1 MIRIIYV
8 LKSDSMEDEIRTE
21 TEQVSEEPDSENVQE
36 IEISEQDASDTAADT
51 GTIPAADGVPG
62 SVAVEAYSWFDTIL
76 HAFLIIIAVFVLFTR
91 MSTVDGD
98 SMNPTLVDQQRLM
111 ISSFMYTPAYND
123 IVVVYARNLPNDDD
137 SYGKAIVKRVI
148 GIEGDTI
155 HIDYENGRLYRN
167 GELLPQEMKDGVLW
181 EDGHMLNTYTNREE
195 GLGGDFTVPEGCVFV
210 MGDNRNNST
219 DSRSPFV
226 GFVDKREI
234 MGRAYL
240 RVWPMNVFGSIY
252 G

>member
-1 MIRIIYV
+1 
-8 LKSDSMEDEIRTE
+8 MEDEIRTE
-21 TEQVSEEPDSENVQE
+21 NEQISTEQESVPEAVND
-36 IEISEQDASDTAADT
+36 EQNASDAVADT
-51 GTIPAADGVPG
+51 GAVSAADGAP
-62 SVAVEAYSWFDTIL
+62 SYISVEAYSWFDTIL
-76 HAFLIIIAVFVLFTR
+76 HAFLLIIAVFVLFTR

-111 ISSFMYTPAYND
+111 ISDLFYTPAHND
-123 IVVVYARNLPNDDD
+123 IVVVWAKNLPNDENG
-137 SYGKAIVKRVI
+137 SGKAIVKRVI
-148 GIEGDTI
+148 GLEGDTI

-195 GLGGDFTVPEGCVFV
+195 GLGGDFIVPEGYAFV

-226 GFVDKREI
+226 GFVDTREI

-240 RVWPMNVFGSIY
+240 RVWPLNTFGNIY